1 MRPLR
6 ELRTVQDST
15 GRGGMV
21 KMLLIFLAVCAS
33 LYAVV
38 FTMVK
43 IQYRRIQVKC
53 HRIAG
58 EWCPDCKPTEVDV
71 RWD

>member
-1 MRPLR
+1 
-6 ELRTVQDST
+6 
-15 GRGGMV
+15 MV